1 MAEKWLDDVIAPS
14 LLQGIDVNKP
24 VPPQFD
30 IGREELLGQVLQVP
44 VSAPSGSA
52 NDYAGFIVEEDI
64 DSLLL
69 KASQV
74 FECVNVEGSDEL
86 DELFLQAPHYMSE
99 HCIVSGMPNVPVTR
113 SSHGGERK
121 VAASSPS
128 SCYGLWIVVTG
139 SV

>member
-1 MAEKWLDDVIAPS
+1 MWLDDVIAPS

-30 IGREELLGQVLQVP
+30 IGREELLGEVPQVP

-52 NDYAGFIVEEDI
+52 NDYAGFIVQEDL

-74 FECVNVEGSDEL
+74 FKRVNVEGSDKLE
-86 DELFLQAPHYMSE
+86 ELFLQASQ
-99 HCIVSGMPNVPVTR
+99 IT
-113 SSHGGERK
+113 
-121 VAASSPS
+121 SSPNT
-128 SCYGLWIVVTG
+128 GLWAGCLTCQLQETVLVEKG
-139 SV
+139 KFLSVASQLAAA